1 MPDPRPPGPGRGQ
14 RALDLLN
21 FFLANVQTGFGPFVA
36 VYLTAQKWT
45 EGDIGLMLSVGSIVS
60 VASQLPTGALVDAAK
75 SKRAAAAAAIGGV
88 MAAALLLAVWPVALS
103 VLVAEVLHGVASSVL
118 TPAIAALSLGLV
130 GRAALGARLG
140 RNAAFGALGNGLAAA
155 AMGAAGSTL
164 GTRSVFWLTAALGLP
179 ALAAVA
185 MIPRHAS
192 SGTASPG
199 FALPEAAPPGAAIRT
214 SAPGE
219 APTARRAWYR
229 GRGRRGGRTAAGV
242 AASQDAT
249 STATA
254 GAPRTAPAFRA
265 DVIALLG
272 DRRLLVFAGAIVLF
286 FLANAA
292 VLPLAASL
300 MTQQVGMRA
309 SLIIA
314 AAIVLP
320 QAVVALTSGWVGR
333 EAERRGRRPLLLLGW
348 TILPLPGLLLALLP
362 TPAVL
367 LAGQAVGGISAA
379 VVGVMLP
386 LTAADL
392 TRKSGHFNLCIG
404 LFGLCAAGGATL
416 GTAFGGAVADMAGNR
431 VAFFCLAAV
440 GLAGVALLGAAM
452 PETQANTPAG
462 RAVRVDPREAPE

>member
-1 MPDPRPPGPGRGQ
+1 MPDLRPPGPGHGQ

-36 VYLTAQKWT
+36 VYLTAHKWT
-45 EGDIGLMLSVGSIVS
+45 EGDIGLMLSVGTIVG
-60 VASQLPTGALVDAAK
+60 VASQLPAGALVDAAE
-75 SKRAAAAAAIGGV
+75 SKRAATAAAIGGV

-103 VLVAEVLHGVASSVL
+103 VMVAEVLHGVASSVL

-130 GRAALGARLG
+130 GRAALGERLG
-140 RNAAFGALGNGLAAA
+140 RNAAFGAVGNGLAAA

-164 GTRSVFWLTAALGLP
+164 GTRAVFWLTAALGLP

-185 MIPRHAS
+185 LIPRDAGPQAASPEATISGIVARASARGAWRGVRGRQGGRAAAGGAPPQDAS
-192 SGTASPG
+192 SAATP
-199 FALPEAAPPGAAIRT
+199 ALKGEAAARAVPP
-214 SAPGE
+214 
-219 APTARRAWYR
+219 
-229 GRGRRGGRTAAGV
+229 
-242 AASQDAT
+242 
-249 STATA
+249 
-254 GAPRTAPAFRA
+254 FRVGIA
-265 DVIALLG
+265 ALLG

-300 MTQQVGMRA
+300 MTRQAGMRA

-320 QAVVALTSGWVGR
+320 QAVVAVTSGWVGR

-348 TILPLPGLLLALLP
+348 TVLPLPGLLLALLP

-367 LAGQAVGGISAA
+367 LAGQALGGISAA
-379 VVGVMLP
+379 VIGVMLP

-392 TRKSGHFNLCIG
+392 TRQSGHFNLCIG

-416 GTAFGGAVADMAGNR
+416 GTAFGGTVADMAGNR

-440 GLAGVALLGAAM
+440 GLAGVTLLAAAM
-452 PETQANTPAG
+452 PETRAGTPTG
-462 RAVRVDPREAPE
+462 RPARVDPREAPE